1 MNHLFHREMRCSMDS
16 LKFSCNW
23 RGSVQGAKIPIKLG
37 ELQLEGCVFDG
48 SRLMENQRDSPIV
61 SAIPACTVGWVS
73 KVMGLTAH
81 SKSLWYVHTARDR
94 DWDWDWDHWVLY
106 MMQKCSHLSERQR
119 GQDPLFPIVPVKFP
133 VLPSVSGTAQCE

>member
-1 MNHLFHREMRCSMDS
+1 MRCSMDS

-37 ELQLEGCVFDG
+37 GLQLEGCVFDG
-48 SRLMENQRDSPIV
+48 NRLMENQRDSPIV

-73 KVMGLTAH
+73 KVMDLTAH

-94 DWDWDWDHWVLY
+94 DWDHWVLY
-106 MMQKCSHLSERQR
+106 ITQKCSHLSETERD
-119 GQDPLFPIVPVKFP
+119 QDPLFSVVASHVLCTAPIP
-133 VLPSVSGTAQCE
+133 GTVQCE